1 MINVNLIVTLIIV
14 KAQKRKRKKKASVLK
29 IWEFPPTGRG
39 DLLLADSMDLLLF
52 PLYQRIKTVAFNSQ
66 YIRLADRHGQSASM
80 SCLP

>member
-1 MINVNLIVTLIIV
+1 MNLIVTLIIV
-14 KAQKRKRKKKASVLK
+14 KAQKKRKRKKKASVLK

-52 PLYQRIKTVAFNSQ
+52 PLYQKIKTVAFNSQ
-66 YIRLADRHGQSASM
+66 YIRLADRHGQSLSM